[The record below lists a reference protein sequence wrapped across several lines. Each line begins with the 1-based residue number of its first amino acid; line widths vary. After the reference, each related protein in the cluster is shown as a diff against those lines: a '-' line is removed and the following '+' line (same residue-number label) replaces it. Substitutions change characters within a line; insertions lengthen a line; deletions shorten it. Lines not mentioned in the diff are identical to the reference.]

1 MPVKTDPQLNTRLR
15 PETMEWVDEMA
26 GLLEISRTEFLRRL
40 IENLSELEPDDPAR
54 LHLAA
59 QGVLSDIAVERNPSE
74 SHHPSN
80 AGVSSA

>member
-1 MPVKTDPQLNTRLR
+1 
-15 PETMEWVDEMA
+15 MEWVDKMA

-59 QGVLSDIAVERNPSE
+59 QGVLSEAE
-74 SHHPSN
+74 
-80 AGVSSA
+80 A